1 MSSYL
6 RIICYNRYQ
15 AGGKA
20 LKRRGITVVEMMIT
34 LAIVAVLAV
43 MVVPNLGGWIQH
55 YRVKGAVR
63 EIVSQMELAKIKA
76 LKHNRE
82 YRLYVNTLDGVF
94 RLERGN
100 LPNMSS
106 QWDEDGGTF
115 KLPNHVSFEKVTFPK
130 APLGE
135 DHERAVQF
143 NPHGT
148 AGSGRVVLT
157 NARSEKYTIT
167 VTSATGRIDTQIGAE
182 E

>member
-1 MSSYL
+1 MPSYL
-6 RIICYNRYQ
+6 RIICYNRNKIE
-15 AGGKA
+15 GKA
-20 LKRRGITVVEMMIT
+20 LKRRGITLIEMIIT

-82 YRLYVNTLDGVF
+82 YRFYVNTLDGVF

-106 QWDEDGGTF
+106 QWDEEGGTF
-115 KLPNHVSFEKVTFPK
+115 RLPHHVSFESVSFPK
-130 APLGE
+130 TPLGE

-148 AGSGRVVLT
+148 AGRGSIVLKSS
-157 NARSEKYTIT
+157 RSETYTIS
-167 VTSATGRIDTQIGAE
+167 VSDATGKINTQRGTE
-182 E
+182 